1 MTRSIQEFKGNNAV
15 IGCSATLSW
24 CGTRDC
30 HPAESFFSLNM
41 NRETHPDLLQDITKD
56 LPKGFKNRFQITYVE
71 NLDWDAYNLSP
82 LNRRTYNKNGDKG
95 FQNLWD
101 MTTED
106 GFIFISGCDRHK
118 ETRNSIQNL
127 NYVELSRD
135 HTEDYMC
142 VIIPK
147 NQKLTVQEVNEQIK
161 NHHELMS
168 LINNLNKT
176 TYIPAEHEFT
186 FFNIPFAEL
195 PSVTSKIQPTYPPTA
210 KEVFF
215 LEKHKTIPEVQEL
228 YQALNLLKR
237 LNTED
242 KVIGGV
248 TYVDRTLPRI
258 GALIRA
264 VDHFFKHETTLIR
277 RDLAIFQ
284 RKICRLIDDDPP
296 QAFKD
301 NPDKIAEIKNL
312 VAQLSR
318 IQAQQTNYLELHK
331 NSDKVKAL
339 YSAIESLNKVETA
352 PIAQQLAKNLTDLSD
367 TFFKQETSVVNN
379 GIKAFKQEF
388 ATLIKRKQPSLIQKN
403 TDYLRVIANILLALT
418 GIGTV
423 AIVVKMYQSHK
434 KSGLYIPLFFEVKQ
448 EVVYAHKATI
458 ALEKLVSVNPS

>member
-1 MTRSIQEFKGNNAV
+1 MTRFIQEFKGNNAV

-24 CGTRDC
+24 CVTRDC
-30 HPAESFFSLNM
+30 HPEESFFSFNI
-41 NRETHPDLLQDITKD
+41 NRDAHPDLLQDITKD
-56 LPKGFKNRFQITYVE
+56 LPNGFKDRFQITYVE

-106 GFIFISGCDRHK
+106 GFIFISGCDRYQ
-118 ETRNSIQNL
+118 ETRNSLKNL
-127 NYVELSRD
+127 KYVELFRD
-135 HTEDYMC
+135 HYEANMC

-147 NQKLTVQEVNEQIK
+147 NQKLTIQEVNKKIK
-161 NHHELMS
+161 NHHELRS

-186 FFNIPFAEL
+186 FFNIPFEEL

-210 KEVFF
+210 EEVFF
-215 LEKHKTIPEVQEL
+215 LEKHKTFPEVQKL

-237 LNTED
+237 LNHED
-242 KVIGGV
+242 KVIAGV

-264 VDHFFKHETTLIR
+264 VDHFFKHDTSLIR

-284 RKICRLIDDDPP
+284 RKICLIIDDDPP
-296 QAFKD
+296 QSFID
-301 NPDKIAEIKNL
+301 NPDKITEIKSL

-318 IQAQQTNYLELHK
+318 IQVKQKNYLELHK
-331 NSDKVKAL
+331 NNDEIKAL
-339 YSAIESLNKVETA
+339 YNAIELLNKVEAA
-352 PIAQQLAKNLTDLSD
+352 PKAQQLAKNLTELSD
-367 TFFKQETSVVNN
+367 AFFKQETTSVNR
-379 GIKAFKQEF
+379 GIKAFKKEF
-388 ATLIKRKQPSLIQKN
+388 GSIIKRQQPSLIQKN
-403 TDYLRVIANILLALT
+403 TDYLLIIANILLALT

-423 AIVVKMYQSHK
+423 VIAAKMYQSHK
-434 KSGLYIPLFFEVKQ
+434 TSGRYLPLFFEAKQ
-448 EVVYAHKATI
+448 EVICAHKATI
-458 ALEKLVSVNPS
+458 VLEKLVSVNNS